1 MPETLWTDL
10 LDDEA
15 RHVAELLA
23 AALPGPLHT
32 LGLEG
37 VREFAAPQPPT
48 RATAVAAVRDHLA
61 GEPAARIREYR
72 PVEGGAAPAVLYVH
86 GGGFTVGSLDGVDEL
101 CRRIATQA
109 ECAVFSLEYRLAPE
123 NPYPAALDDVRA
135 AWAWLMEHATSLGVD
150 PGRVAV
156 AGDSAGAGLVAA
168 LCLDLRERGWRQPVL
183 QVLAYPAVDD
193 SFARRSWTEF
203 ADAPLLGSED
213 AKWFWRQYVGE
224 AGIAPDVLAAPMRA
238 ASLAELAPAHVIT
251 AEVDP
256 LRDDGEAYAARL
268 AADGVPVTQQRYA
281 GVFHG
286 FFTEVE
292 TYRQARRAISDTCE
306 RLRVAFATSPADDR

>member
-1 MPETLWTDL
+1 VPETPWTDL

-15 RHVAELLA
+15 RQVAELLA
-23 AALPGPLHT
+23 SDLPAPLHT

-37 VREFAAPQPPT
+37 VRAFAAPQPPT
-48 RATAVAAVRDHLA
+48 RTTTMAVVREHAA

-72 PVEGGAAPAVLYVH
+72 SVEGGTTPAVLYVH

-101 CRRIATQA
+101 CRRIAAQA
-109 ECAVFSLEYRLAPE
+109 DCAVFSLEYRLAPE

-135 AWAWLMEHATSLGVD
+135 AWAWLVDNATSLGVD
-150 PGRVAV
+150 PDRVAV
-156 AGDSAGAGLVAA
+156 AGDSAGGGLVAS
-168 LCLDLRERGWRQPVL
+168 LCLDLRERGCDQPAL

-193 SFARRSWTEF
+193 SFVRPSWTDF
-203 ADAPLLGSED
+203 ADAPMLGAED
-213 AKWFWRQYVGE
+213 ARWFWRQYVGE
-224 AGIAPDVLAAPMRA
+224 AGVAPDVLAAPMRA
-238 ASLAELAPAHVIT
+238 SSLVGLAPAHVVT

-268 AADGVPVTQQRYA
+268 ADEGVAVTMKRYG

-292 TYRQARRAISDTCE
+292 TYTQARRAVSDACAQ
-306 RLRVAFATSPADDR
+306 LRAAFAAGRG